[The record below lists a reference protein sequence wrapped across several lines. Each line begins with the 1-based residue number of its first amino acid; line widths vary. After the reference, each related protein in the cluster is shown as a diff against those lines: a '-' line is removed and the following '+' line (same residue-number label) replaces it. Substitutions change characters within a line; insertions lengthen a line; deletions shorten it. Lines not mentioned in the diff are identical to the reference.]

1 MNTMTRFIPAVLL
14 AVGGVVLASKPAAVA
29 MPLRSELSVIPNVI
43 DGQPG
48 KDLTI
53 SAEEVRVA
61 GTTSYLMRTY
71 GDEKRPLFSLYI
83 GYHAAQTQAN
93 QMHSPRNCM
102 PGAGWQVLTTGVT
115 KVNGVDVN
123 RNLLEFKGT
132 KALVLYWYQ
141 GRGRVTADEFDVK
154 MHLFRDAAATGRT
167 EEALVRIVIPVISKA
182 DEQRDGRALTPAEA
196 DALGVRIA
204 AQVIPRLHEI
214 LPQKPDV
221 KSKSTVALQ

>member
-1 MNTMTRFIPAVLL
+1 MNTLTRFIPAVLL
-14 AVGGVVLASKPAAVA
+14 AVGGIVLASKPAAVA
-29 MPLRSELSVIPNVI
+29 MPLRSDLAVIPNMI
-43 DGQPG
+43 DGQLG

-102 PGAGWQVLTTGVT
+102 PGAGWQVLTTGVK

-182 DEQRDGRALTPAEA
+182 DEQRDGRALTPEDA
-196 DALGVRIA
+196 DALGVRVA
-204 AQVIPRLHEI
+204 AQVIPVLHGI
-214 LPQKPDV
+214 LPVAPKTT
-221 KSKSTVALQ
+221 KTVALK